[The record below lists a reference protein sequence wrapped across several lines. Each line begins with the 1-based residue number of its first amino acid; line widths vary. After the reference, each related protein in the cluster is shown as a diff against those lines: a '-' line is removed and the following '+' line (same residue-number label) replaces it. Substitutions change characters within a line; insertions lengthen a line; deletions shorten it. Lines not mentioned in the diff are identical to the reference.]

1 MRNTSAKFWKQPVFF
16 LVVAGILFAF
26 AVHFL
31 EIRTIPLSGNL
42 HETADD
48 ASYIRPAENLAKTG
62 TWKDNTIGPSSYVQ
76 RPPFVGIIHLLGI
89 WIFNDHSSRFIFIAA
104 LLFHGIAISSLYK
117 LLSAQTS
124 RKWSLIFT
132 SIFIMTPCFWGFL
145 SYSISEAFVVS
156 FLVIA
161 AQIALSKSP
170 DSFYKFVLTL
180 CLLYFLRPVLLLIFL
195 PLFIFSVRDYF
206 QKKHYQNLL
215 SSESIMLKSFVFLT
229 LGTVFFWEIRKFGYT
244 KSFSPHPIYHSGN
257 QTIFRPPHEKLTEL
271 FKIWEFQPETFH
283 AITGKSWI
291 YSKENLLEIED
302 YIESRSAPI
311 KAEEL
316 LAILDQ
322 FTFLQKKDYTLQRV
336 TAREYDEFHFCLSLE
351 KLISKT
357 RKENKMQY
365 WFSTPMHSA
374 KENLFKS
381 HLNLTIFQETFRGN
395 MFIETIRYGTLF
407 LILTGYLSLLLILF
421 FGRNRLTFLFSL
433 GSLLYFLFLI
443 EYQRMNEDRYFLPLV
458 VTGLISTAILTFR
471 ISEHFK
477 KTAN

>member
-1 MRNTSAKFWKQPVFF
+1 MGNTSAKFWKQPVFF
-16 LVVAGILFAF
+16 LVVIGILFAF

-31 EIRTIPLSGNL
+31 EIRTVPLSGNL

-48 ASYIRPAENLAKTG
+48 ASYLRPAENLAETG

-76 RPPFVGIIHLLGI
+76 RPPFVGTIHLIGMR
-89 WIFNDHSSRFIFIAA
+89 IFNDHSSWFIFIAA

-117 LLSAQTS
+117 LLSAQTNK
-124 RKWSLIFT
+124 KWPLIFT
-132 SIFIMTPCFWGFL
+132 LIFILTPCFWGFL

-156 FLVIA
+156 LLVITT
-161 AQIALSKSP
+161 QTALSKSP
-170 DSFYKFVLTL
+170 NSFYRFVFTL

-195 PLFIFSVRDYF
+195 PLFVFSIRDYF
-206 QKKHYQNLL
+206 REKHYQNLL
-215 SSESIMLKSFVFLT
+215 SPESLGLKSFVFLA
-229 LGTVFFWEIRKFGYT
+229 LGTVFFWEMRKFGYT

-257 QTIFRPPHEKLTEL
+257 QTIFRPPHEKLTGL

-283 AITGKSWI
+283 AITGKNWT
-291 YSKENLLEIED
+291 YSKENLREIER
-302 YIESRSAPI
+302 YIASRSAPI
-311 KAEEL
+311 KAEKL
-316 LAILDQ
+316 LAVLDQ
-322 FTFLQKKDYTLQRV
+322 FIFLQKKDYTFQRV
-336 TAREYDEFHFCLSLE
+336 TTKEYDEFHYCLSLE

-357 RKENKMQY
+357 RKENKLQY
-365 WFSTPMHSA
+365 WFLTPIRSA

-395 MFIETIRYGTLF
+395 VFIEIIRYATLC
-407 LILTGYLSLLLILF
+407 LILLGYLSILLIML
-421 FGRNRLTFLFSL
+421 FGRNRLTFLFSI

-443 EYQRMNEDRYFLPLV
+443 VYQRMNEDRYFLPLV
-458 VTGLISTAILTFR
+458 VTGLISIAILTFR